1 MKILILLLILFFY
14 FNSAYSNEKNL
25 STFTP
30 STELPLTKKEFK
42 KIIKK
47 SEEIKRSKEKEFDW
61 SSLKPFVHLIFLGCI
76 IAFFMSRKKDEAN
89 DQDEMQGNINDF
101 MEIDKNKKSKKKNKI
116 ENFVEKHN
124 RLNQSSEIERLSEAP
139 EEEGSLAIYV
149 DYDTAEKQNTITVFG
164 KGTVNIKSNKLKD
177 DNSKAKIIC
186 YVLDITEEKNPIYLK
201 CTDSN
206 FNDEDTLLCSSRE
219 MEIPDHAEYY
229 EWSRIALFPSQLVV
243 PPKKGKRKLIFKL
256 FFSNL
261 NAKFEMGVYKKNKN
275 SEIYIERN
283 SEFEIDYKEPGFLET
298 KEFADDV
305 NKNIIQLGMAL
316 ANTDGHIK
324 QEEVDI
330 IKNWTKNQ
338 YGWNIFD
345 FFNNNRNLG
354 SLSLENENEKKAEL
368 SFLISSTYDQ
378 LKDKRLSMSKI
389 IEELNEKA
397 TSAQKYES
405 MKLLLDIAGSDD
417 KLGIAEDTL
426 LNKTAKALYLDLKHF
441 QEMKSLAIA
450 NISNIEHS
458 ETMDETVF
466 NLTEDMSK
474 SEKCKRLRE
483 EYSKWNRQTNN
494 SNEGIRG
501 RAKKMVDLAA
511 SLRKKYD
518 C

>member
-1 MKILILLLILFFY
+1 VKILILILALFFC
-14 FNSAYSNEKNL
+14 FNTAYSNEKTLPKMTYTSPSKLL
-25 STFTP
+25 STP
-30 STELPLTKKEFK
+30 EKLKQLLNSTKDSKKKE
-42 KIIKK
+42 
-47 SEEIKRSKEKEFDW
+47 EFNW
-61 SSLKPFVHLIFLGCI
+61 STLKPFIHLVALAGI
-76 IAFFMSRKKDEAN
+76 ISLYMTRRKKNNSDDEVTEN
-89 DQDEMQGNINDF
+89 MNSFFELDNKKKI
-101 MEIDKNKKSKKKNKI
+101 NKKSKTEK
-116 ENFVEKHN
+116 FVEKHN
-124 RLNQSSEIERLSEAP
+124 TTHQGSEGIMIPETLN
-139 EEEGSLAIYV
+139 IYV
-149 DYDTAEKQNTITVFG
+149 DHDTAEKQNTITVFG
-164 KGTVNIKSNKLKD
+164 KGTVNIKSSKLKK
-177 DNSKAKIIC
+177 DNSIAKITC
-186 YVLDITEEKNPIYLK
+186 YVLDITEKKNPIYLK

-206 FNDEDTLLCSSRE
+206 FNDEKYLLCTTRE
-219 MEIPDHAEYY
+219 MEIPDQAAYN
-229 EWSRIALFPSQLVV
+229 EWSRIVLFPSQLVV

-256 FFSNL
+256 YLSSL
-261 NAKFEMGVYKKNKN
+261 NTKFEMGIYKKNKD

-283 SEFEIDYKEPGFLET
+283 SEFEIDYKEPGFLDA

-316 ANTDGHIK
+316 ANADGHIK
-324 QEEVDI
+324 QEEVNI

-345 FFNNNRNLG
+345 SLNNNNSE

-368 SFLISSTYDQ
+368 SFLINSTYDELQ
-378 LKDKRLSMSKI
+378 DKRLSMSKI

-405 MKLLLDIAGSDD
+405 MKLLLDIASSDD

-426 LNKTAKALYLDLKHF
+426 LNKTAKALHLDLTHF
-441 QEMKSLAIA
+441 QDMKSLAIA
-450 NISNIEHS
+450 NISDIEHS

-474 SEKCKRLRE
+474 SDKCKRLRE

-494 SNEGIRG
+494 SNEVIRG

-511 SLRKKYD
+511 NLRKKYD

>member
-1 MKILILLLILFFY
+1 VKILILILAIFFC
-14 FNSAYSNEKNL
+14 FNTTYSNEKTLPKITYTSPSKLL
-25 STFTP
+25 STP
-30 STELPLTKKEFK
+30 EELKQLLNSTKDSKKKEGFN
-42 KIIKK
+42 
-47 SEEIKRSKEKEFDW
+47 W
-61 SSLKPFVHLIFLGCI
+61 STLKPFIHLLVLAGFISLY
-76 IAFFMSRKKDEAN
+76 MSRKIKNNSDDEVT
-89 DQDEMQGNINDF
+89 E
-101 MEIDKNKKSKKKNKI
+101 K
-116 ENFVEKHN
+116 FVEKHN
-124 RLNQSSEIERLSEAP
+124 TTHQGSEGIMMSGTLD
-139 EEEGSLAIYV
+139 IYV
-149 DYDTAEKQNTITVFG
+149 DHHTAEKQNTITVFG
-164 KGTVNIKSNKLKD
+164 KGTVNIKSSKLKQ
-177 DNSKAKIIC
+177 DNSIAKITC
-186 YVLDITEEKNPIYLK
+186 YVLDITEKKNPINLK

-206 FNDEDTLLCSSRE
+206 FNDKKYLLCSTRE
-219 MEIPDHAEYY
+219 MEIPEQAAYN
-229 EWSRIALFPSQLVV
+229 EWSPIVLFPSQLVV
-243 PPKKGKRKLIFKL
+243 PPKKGKRKLIFKIY
-256 FFSNL
+256 FSSL
-261 NAKFEMGVYKKNKN
+261 NAKFEMGVYKQNKD

-283 SEFEIDYKEPGFLET
+283 SEFEIDYKEPGFLDT

-305 NKNIIQLGMAL
+305 NKNIIRLGMAL
-316 ANTDGHIK
+316 ANADGHIK

-338 YGWNIFD
+338 YGWNIYD
-345 FFNNNRNLG
+345 FLNNNHNSE

-368 SFLISSTYDQ
+368 SFLINSTYDELQ
-378 LKDKRLSMSKI
+378 DKRLSMSKI

-405 MKLLLDIAGSDD
+405 MKLLLEIAGSDD

-426 LNKTAKALYLDLKHF
+426 LNKTAKALHLDLTHF
-441 QEMKSLAIA
+441 QDMKSLAIA
-450 NISNIEHS
+450 NISDIEHS

-474 SEKCKRLRE
+474 SDKCKRLRE